1 MKKRINKTEIEKAK
15 SSNRFIFVLTTLM
28 LLVVIGGLI
37 FYVLYDKK
45 LINFSEMVPNLLEEI
60 RAKNTSSLHKI
71 IIDNLSFSFGH
82 NSNFDVKLS
91 NKEMNRLFN
100 IVKVSANNCEN
111 YNTAKSLKAKELS
124 EKCKF
129 NIASKIYG
137 NYLVE
142 AEDGLRYILESDVS
156 YSYESLFGEGK
167 YKSQEIIPYGENMS
181 LLYSESDGYYFVHNG
196 IGDYSNEN
204 VSYEKILSAKKDKN
218 YLYIN
223 SAVLYYEPNN
233 RVICVDYD
241 CEEVLDT
248 ISEGDNT
255 SSYFDLYIEH
265 NNKKLNRYK
274 YTFKLDKNGFYKY
287 VGFEKT
293 NK

>member
-45 LINFSEMVPNLLEEI
+45 LINFGNNTPQEVEENIFSQSE
-60 RAKNTSSLHKI
+60 TT
-71 IIDNLSFSFGH
+71 
-82 NSNFDVKLS
+82 FDVKLS
-91 NKEMNRLFN
+91 NKEMNRLFD
-100 IVKVSANNCEN
+100 IVKVSVNNCEN
-111 YNTAKSLKAKELS
+111 YNSAKSLKTKELS

-156 YSYESLFGEGK
+156 YAYESLFGEGK

-204 VSYEKILSAKKDKN
+204 VSYEKVLSSKKDKN

-233 RVICVDYD
+233 RVICKDYD
-241 CEEVLDT
+241 CEEILDT

-255 SSYFDLYIEH
+255 KSYFDLYIEH

-287 VGFEKT
+287 VEFEKT

>member
-45 LINFSEMVPNLLEEI
+45 LINFGNNTPQEVEENIFSQSE
-60 RAKNTSSLHKI
+60 TT
-71 IIDNLSFSFGH
+71 
-82 NSNFDVKLS
+82 FDVKLS

>member
-45 LINFSEMVPNLLEEI
+45 LINFGNNTPQEVEENIFSQSE
-60 RAKNTSSLHKI
+60 TT
-71 IIDNLSFSFGH
+71 
-82 NSNFDVKLS
+82 FDVKLS

-111 YNTAKSLKAKELS
+111 YNSAKSLKAKELS

>member
-45 LINFSEMVPNLLEEI
+45 LINFGNNTPQEVEENIFSQSE
-60 RAKNTSSLHKI
+60 TT
-71 IIDNLSFSFGH
+71 
-82 NSNFDVKLS
+82 FDVKLS

-111 YNTAKSLKAKELS
+111 YNSAKSLKAKELS

-137 NYLVE
+137 NYLVS
-142 AEDGLRYILESDVS
+142 AENGLRYILETDVS
-156 YSYESLFGEGK
+156 YAYESLFGEGK
-167 YKSQEIIPYGENMS
+167 YKAQEIIPYGENMS

>member
-28 LLVVIGGLI
+28 LLVVIGELI

-45 LINFSEMVPNLLEEI
+45 LINFGNNTPQEVEENIFSQSE
-60 RAKNTSSLHKI
+60 TT
-71 IIDNLSFSFGH
+71 
-82 NSNFDVKLS
+82 FDVKLS